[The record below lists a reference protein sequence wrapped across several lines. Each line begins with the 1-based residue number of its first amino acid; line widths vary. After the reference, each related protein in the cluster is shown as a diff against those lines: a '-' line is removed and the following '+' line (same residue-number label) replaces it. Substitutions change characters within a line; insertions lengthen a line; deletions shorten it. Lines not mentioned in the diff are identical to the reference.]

1 MGADPVVQSTAQPVA
16 HTAAIIGTGLIG
28 QGWAIVFARQGWQVR
43 LHDVNATMLAEAR
56 ALILQQLHELQ
67 AQGLLTD
74 ADAIIGRVHIAD
86 SLADAVK
93 GACYIQENSPE
104 KLEIKRALFSALD
117 AAAEPDA
124 VIGSSTSSIPASQFT
139 EHLPGR
145 HRCLVAHPVN
155 PPYLIPVVELCPAPW
170 TSADALQRAS
180 DIMTA
185 IGQKPVRLRRE
196 IEGFILNRL
205 QGALLHEAFRLA
217 KEGIASA
224 EDIDTTVKDGLG
236 LRWSFMGPFETID
249 LNAPGGIADYCSR
262 YGGLYQSIGAD
273 QTECV
278 AWDAALVGA
287 LADERRG
294 LLPQEDLAK
303 RRFWRDEKLMRL
315 MRHKQQDGDKHG

>member
-1 MGADPVVQSTAQPVA
+1 MGAGREARC
-16 HTAAIIGTGLIG
+16 AAIIGTGLIG
-28 QGWAIVFARQGWQVR
+28 QGWAIVFARKGWAVR
-43 LHDVNATMLAEAR
+43 LYDVNAAMLAEAR
-56 ALILQQLHELQ
+56 SLILRQLRELET
-67 AQGLLTD
+67 QGLLTG
-74 ADAIIGRVHIAD
+74 ADAIIERVHVAA

-104 KLEIKRALFSALD
+104 KVEIKRALFSELD

-139 EHLPGR
+139 EHLAGR

-170 TSADALQRAS
+170 TSPQALDAATAA
-180 DIMTA
+180 MTA
-185 IGQKPVRLRRE
+185 IGQKPVLVRRE

-224 EDIDTTVKDGLG
+224 EDIDVTVKDGLG

-249 LNAPGGIADYCSR
+249 LNAPGGIADYCAR

-273 QTECV
+273 QGECV
-278 AWDAALVGA
+278 AWDGALVEA
-287 LADERRG
+287 LEHERRS

-315 MRHKQQDGDKHG
+315 MRHKQENGDNHG

>member
-1 MGADPVVQSTAQPVA
+1 MAASNAVRC
-16 HTAAIIGTGLIG
+16 AAIIGTGLIG
-28 QGWAIVFARQGWQVR
+28 QGWAIVFARMGWTVR
-43 LHDVNATMLAEAR
+43 LFDVNAAMLAEAR
-56 ALILQQLHELQ
+56 ALILQQLRELES
-67 AQGLLTD
+67 QGLVTG
-74 ADAIIGRVHIAD
+74 ADAIIERVHVAS
-86 SLADAVK
+86 SLAHAVK
-93 GACYIQENSPE
+93 GARYIQENSPE
-104 KLEIKRALFSALD
+104 KVDVKRALFSELD

-124 VIGSSTSSIPASQFT
+124 IIGSSTSSIPASQFT
-139 EHLPGR
+139 EHLAGR

-170 TSADALQRAS
+170 TDAAALEGAS
-180 DIMTA
+180 EVMTD
-185 IGQKPVRLRRE
+185 IGQKPVRVRRE

-249 LNAPGGIADYCSR
+249 LNAPGGIADYCAR

-273 QTECV
+273 QRECV
-278 AWDAALVGA
+278 AWEGALVDA
-287 LADERRG
+287 LEQERRS
-294 LLPQEDLAK
+294 LLPQEDLGK

-315 MRHKQQDGDKHG
+315 MRHKQEDGDHHG

>member
-1 MGADPVVQSTAQPVA
+1 MAARNAVRC
-16 HTAAIIGTGLIG
+16 AAIIGTGLIG
-28 QGWAIVFARQGWQVR
+28 QGWAIVFARMGWTVR
-43 LHDVNATMLAEAR
+43 LFDVNAAMLAEAR
-56 ALILQQLHELQ
+56 ALILQQLRELES
-67 AQGLLTD
+67 QGLVTG
-74 ADAIIGRVHIAD
+74 ADAIIERVHVAS

-93 GACYIQENSPE
+93 GARYIQENSPE
-104 KLEIKRALFSALD
+104 KVDVKRALFSELD

-124 VIGSSTSSIPASQFT
+124 IIGSSTSSIPASQFT
-139 EHLPGR
+139 EHLAGR

-170 TSADALQRAS
+170 TDAAALEGAS
-180 DIMTA
+180 EVMTD
-185 IGQKPVRLRRE
+185 IGQKPVRVRRE

-249 LNAPGGIADYCSR
+249 LNAPGGIADYCAR

-273 QTECV
+273 QSECV
-278 AWDAALVGA
+278 AWEGALVDA
-287 LADERRG
+287 LEQERRS
-294 LLPQEDLAK
+294 LLPQEDLGK

-315 MRHKQQDGDKHG
+315 MRHKQEDGDHHG

>member
-1 MGADPVVQSTAQPVA
+1 MGAGSQGRC
-16 HTAAIIGTGLIG
+16 AAIIGTGLIG
-28 QGWAIVFARQGWQVR
+28 QGWAIVFARKGWSVR
-43 LHDVNATMLAEAR
+43 LYDVNAAMLAEAR
-56 ALILQQLHELQ
+56 SLILQQLRELET
-67 AQGLLTD
+67 QGLLED
-74 ADAIIGRVHIAD
+74 ADGIIGRVHVAD

-104 KLEIKRALFSALD
+104 KVEIKRALFSELD
-117 AAAEPDA
+117 AVAEPDA

-170 TSADALQRAS
+170 TSPQALDAAREA
-180 DIMTA
+180 MTA
-185 IGQKPVRLRRE
+185 VGQKPVLVRRE

-217 KEGIASA
+217 KDGIASA
-224 EDIDTTVKDGLG
+224 EDIDVTVKDGLG

-249 LNAPGGIADYCSR
+249 LNAPGGIADYCAR

-273 QTECV
+273 QGECV
-278 AWDAALVGA
+278 AWDGALVGA
-287 LADERRG
+287 LEDERRG

-315 MRHKQQDGDKHG
+315 MRHKQENGDNNG

>member
-1 MGADPVVQSTAQPVA
+1 MGAGSQGRC
-16 HTAAIIGTGLIG
+16 AAIIGTGLIG
-28 QGWAIVFARQGWQVR
+28 QGWAIVFARKGWSVR
-43 LHDVNATMLAEAR
+43 LYDVNAAMLAEAR
-56 ALILQQLHELQ
+56 SLILQQLRELET
-67 AQGLLTD
+67 QGLLED
-74 ADAIIGRVHIAD
+74 ADGIIGRVHVAD

-104 KLEIKRALFSALD
+104 KVEIKRALFSELD
-117 AAAEPDA
+117 AVAEPDA

-170 TSADALQRAS
+170 TSPQALDAAREA
-180 DIMTA
+180 MTA
-185 IGQKPVRLRRE
+185 VGQKPVLVRRE

-217 KEGIASA
+217 KDGIASA
-224 EDIDTTVKDGLG
+224 EDIDVTVKDGLG

-249 LNAPGGIADYCSR
+249 LNSPGGIADYCAR

-273 QTECV
+273 QGECV
-278 AWDAALVGA
+278 AWDGALVGA
-287 LADERRG
+287 LEDERRG

-315 MRHKQQDGDKHG
+315 MRHKQENGDNNG

>member
-1 MGADPVVQSTAQPVA
+1 MGTGSPARC
-16 HTAAIIGTGLIG
+16 AAIIGTGLIG
-28 QGWAIVFARQGWQVR
+28 QGWAIVFARKGWDVR
-43 LHDVNATMLAEAR
+43 LYDVNAAMLAEAR
-56 ALILQQLHELQ
+56 SLILQQLRELET
-67 AQGLLTD
+67 QGLLED
-74 ADAIIGRVHIAD
+74 ANGIIERVHVAG

-93 GACYIQENSPE
+93 GASYIQENSPE
-104 KLEIKRALFSALD
+104 KVEIKRALFTELD

-170 TSADALQRAS
+170 TSPQALDAAREA
-180 DIMTA
+180 MTA
-185 IGQKPVRLRRE
+185 IGQKPVLVRRE

-217 KEGIASA
+217 KAGIASA
-224 EDIDTTVKDGLG
+224 EDIDVTVKDGLG

-249 LNAPGGIADYCSR
+249 LNAPGGIADYCAR
-262 YGGLYQSIGAD
+262 YGGLYESIGAD
-273 QTECV
+273 QGECV
-278 AWDAALVGA
+278 AWDGALVAALE
-287 LADERRG
+287 DERRG

-315 MRHKQQDGDKHG
+315 MRHKQENGDNNG

>member
-1 MGADPVVQSTAQPVA
+1 MAARNAVRC
-16 HTAAIIGTGLIG
+16 AAIIGTGLIG
-28 QGWAIVFARQGWQVR
+28 QGWAIVFARMGWTVR
-43 LHDVNATMLAEAR
+43 LFDVNAAMLAEAR
-56 ALILQQLHELQ
+56 ALILQQLRELES
-67 AQGLLTD
+67 QGLVTG
-74 ADAIIGRVHIAD
+74 ADAIIERVHVAS

-93 GACYIQENSPE
+93 GARYIQENSPE
-104 KLEIKRALFSALD
+104 KVDVKRALFSELD

-124 VIGSSTSSIPASQFT
+124 IIGSSTSSIPASQFT
-139 EHLPGR
+139 EHLAGR

-170 TSADALQRAS
+170 TDAAALEGAS
-180 DIMTA
+180 EVMTD
-185 IGQKPVRLRRE
+185 IGQKPVRVRRE

-249 LNAPGGIADYCSR
+249 LNAPGGIADYCAR

-273 QTECV
+273 QRECV
-278 AWDAALVGA
+278 AWEGALVDA
-287 LADERRG
+287 LEQERRS
-294 LLPQEDLAK
+294 LLPQEDLGK

-315 MRHKQQDGDKHG
+315 MRHKQEDGDHHG

>member
-1 MGADPVVQSTAQPVA
+1 MGAGREARC
-16 HTAAIIGTGLIG
+16 AAIIGTGLIG
-28 QGWAIVFARQGWQVR
+28 QGWAIVFARKGWNVR
-43 LHDVNATMLAEAR
+43 LYDVNAAMLAEAR
-56 ALILQQLHELQ
+56 ALILQQLHELET
-67 AQGLLTD
+67 QGLLTG
-74 ADAIIGRVHIAD
+74 ADAIIERVQVAD

-104 KLEIKRALFSALD
+104 KVEIKRALFSELD
-117 AAAEPDA
+117 AAADPDA

-139 EHLPGR
+139 EHLAGR

-170 TSADALQRAS
+170 TSAQALEAANAA
-180 DIMTA
+180 MTA
-185 IGQKPVRLRRE
+185 IGQKPVLVRRE

-217 KEGIASA
+217 KEGIASV
-224 EDIDTTVKDGLG
+224 EDIDATVKDGLG

-249 LNAPGGIADYCSR
+249 LNAPGGIADYCAR

-273 QTECV
+273 QGECV
-278 AWDAALVGA
+278 AWDGALVDA
-287 LADERRG
+287 LAHERRS

-315 MRHKQQDGDKHG
+315 MRHKQGNGDNHG

>member
-1 MGADPVVQSTAQPVA
+1 MAAGNAVRC
-16 HTAAIIGTGLIG
+16 AAIIGTGLIG
-28 QGWAIVFARQGWQVR
+28 QGWAIVFARMGWTVR
-43 LHDVNATMLAEAR
+43 LFDVNAAMLAEAR
-56 ALILQQLHELQ
+56 ALILQQLRELES
-67 AQGLLTD
+67 QGLVKG
-74 ADAIIGRVHIAD
+74 ADTIIERVQVAA

-93 GACYIQENSPE
+93 GARYIQENSPE
-104 KLEIKRALFSALD
+104 KVDVKRALFLELD
-117 AAAEPDA
+117 AVAEPDA
-124 VIGSSTSSIPASQFT
+124 IIGSSTSSIPASQFT
-139 EHLPGR
+139 EHLAGR

-170 TSADALQRAS
+170 TDAAALEGAS
-180 DIMTA
+180 DVMTD
-185 IGQKPVRLRRE
+185 IGQKPVRVRRE

-249 LNAPGGIADYCSR
+249 LNAPGGIADYCAR

-273 QTECV
+273 QSECV
-278 AWDAALVGA
+278 AWDGALVDA
-287 LADERRG
+287 LEQERRS
-294 LLPQEDLAK
+294 LLPQEDLGK

-315 MRHKQQDGDKHG
+315 MRHKQEDGDNHG

>member
-1 MGADPVVQSTAQPVA
+1 MGAVNVSRAARAAAPC
-16 HTAAIIGTGLIG
+16 AAIIGTGLIG
-28 QGWAIVFARQGWQVR
+28 QGWAIVFARMGWQVR
-43 LHDVNATMLAEAR
+43 LHDVNAAMLAEAR
-56 ALILQQLHELQ
+56 ALILQQLHALQ
-67 AQGLLTD
+67 AEGLLTD
-74 ADAIIGRVHIAD
+74 ADAIIERVYVAK

-104 KLEIKRALFSALD
+104 KVEIKRALFLELD

-124 VIGSSTSSIPASQFT
+124 VIGSSTSSIPASEFT

-170 TSADALQRAS
+170 TSPEALEAAS
-180 DIMTA
+180 KVMTA

-217 KEGIASA
+217 KAGIASA

-249 LNAPGGIADYCSR
+249 LNAPGGIADYCAR
-262 YGGLYQSIGAD
+262 YGGLYQSIGAE

-278 AWDAALVGA
+278 PWDAPLVDA

-294 LLPQEDLAK
+294 LLPQQDLAA

-315 MRHKQQDGDKHG
+315 MRHKQQDGDNNG

>member
-1 MGADPVVQSTAQPVA
+1 M
-16 HTAAIIGTGLIG
+16 
-28 QGWAIVFARQGWQVR
+28 FARKGWSVR
-43 LHDVNATMLAEAR
+43 LYDVNAAMLAEAR
-56 ALILQQLHELQ
+56 SLILQQLRELET
-67 AQGLLTD
+67 QGLLED
-74 ADAIIGRVHIAD
+74 ADGIIGRVHVAD

-104 KLEIKRALFSALD
+104 KVEIKRALFSELD
-117 AAAEPDA
+117 AVAEPDA

-170 TSADALQRAS
+170 TSPQALDAAREA
-180 DIMTA
+180 MTA
-185 IGQKPVRLRRE
+185 VGQKPVLVRRE

-217 KEGIASA
+217 KDGIASA
-224 EDIDTTVKDGLG
+224 EDIDVTVKDGLG

-249 LNAPGGIADYCSR
+249 LNAPGGIADYCAR

-273 QTECV
+273 QGECV
-278 AWDAALVGA
+278 AWDGALVGA
-287 LADERRG
+287 LEDERRG

-315 MRHKQQDGDKHG
+315 MRHKQENGDNNG

>member
-1 MGADPVVQSTAQPVA
+1 MGTGSPARC
-16 HTAAIIGTGLIG
+16 AAIIGTGLIG
-28 QGWAIVFARQGWQVR
+28 QGWAIVFARKGWDVR
-43 LHDVNATMLAEAR
+43 LYDVNAAMLAEAR
-56 ALILQQLHELQ
+56 SLILQQLRELET
-67 AQGLLTD
+67 QGLLED
-74 ADAIIGRVHIAD
+74 ANGIIERVHVAG

-93 GACYIQENSPE
+93 GASYIQENSPE
-104 KLEIKRALFSALD
+104 KVEIKRALFTELD
-117 AAAEPDA
+117 AVAEPDA

-170 TSADALQRAS
+170 TSPQALDAAREA
-180 DIMTA
+180 MTA
-185 IGQKPVRLRRE
+185 IGQKPVLVRRE

-217 KEGIASA
+217 KAGIASA
-224 EDIDTTVKDGLG
+224 EDIDVTVKDGLG

-249 LNAPGGIADYCSR
+249 LNAPGGIADYCAR
-262 YGGLYQSIGAD
+262 YGGLYESIGAD
-273 QTECV
+273 QGECV
-278 AWDAALVGA
+278 AWDGALVAALE
-287 LADERRG
+287 DERRG

-315 MRHKQQDGDKHG
+315 MRHKQENGDNNG

>member
-1 MGADPVVQSTAQPVA
+1 MGAGSQGRC
-16 HTAAIIGTGLIG
+16 AAIIGTGLIG
-28 QGWAIVFARQGWQVR
+28 QGWAIVFARKGWSVR
-43 LHDVNATMLAEAR
+43 LYDVNAAMLAEAR
-56 ALILQQLHELQ
+56 SLILQQLRELET
-67 AQGLLTD
+67 QGLLED
-74 ADAIIGRVHIAD
+74 ADGIIGRVHVAD

-104 KLEIKRALFSALD
+104 KVEIKRALFSELD
-117 AAAEPDA
+117 AVADPDA

-170 TSADALQRAS
+170 TSPQALDAAREA
-180 DIMTA
+180 MTA
-185 IGQKPVRLRRE
+185 VGQKPVLVRRE

-217 KEGIASA
+217 KDGIASA
-224 EDIDTTVKDGLG
+224 EDIDVTVKDGLG

-249 LNAPGGIADYCSR
+249 LNAPGGIADYCAR

-273 QTECV
+273 QGECV
-278 AWDAALVGA
+278 AWDGALVGA
-287 LADERRG
+287 LEDERRG

-315 MRHKQQDGDKHG
+315 MRHKQENGDNNG

>member
-1 MGADPVVQSTAQPVA
+1 M
-16 HTAAIIGTGLIG
+16 AAGNAVRCAAVIGTGLIG
-28 QGWAIVFARQGWQVR
+28 QGWAIVFARMGWTVR
-43 LHDVNATMLAEAR
+43 LFDVNAAMLAEAR
-56 ALILQQLHELQ
+56 ALILQQLRELES
-67 AQGLLTD
+67 QGLVKG
-74 ADAIIGRVHIAD
+74 ADTIIERVHVAA

-93 GACYIQENSPE
+93 GARYIQENSPE
-104 KLEIKRALFSALD
+104 KVDVKRALFSELD
-117 AAAEPDA
+117 AVAEPDA
-124 VIGSSTSSIPASQFT
+124 IIGSSTSSIPASQFT
-139 EHLPGR
+139 EHLAGR

-170 TSADALQRAS
+170 TDAAALEGAS
-180 DIMTA
+180 DVMTD
-185 IGQKPVRLRRE
+185 IGQKPVRVRRE

-249 LNAPGGIADYCSR
+249 LNAPGGIADYCAR

-273 QTECV
+273 QSECV
-278 AWDAALVGA
+278 AWDGALVDA
-287 LADERRG
+287 LEQERRS
-294 LLPQEDLAK
+294 LLPQEDLGK

-315 MRHKQQDGDKHG
+315 MRHKQEDGDNHG

>member
-1 MGADPVVQSTAQPVA
+1 MAACNAVRC
-16 HTAAIIGTGLIG
+16 AAIIGTGLIG
-28 QGWAIVFARQGWQVR
+28 QGWAIVFARMGWTVR
-43 LHDVNATMLAEAR
+43 LFDVNAAMLAEAR
-56 ALILQQLHELQ
+56 ALILQQLRELES
-67 AQGLLTD
+67 QGLVKG
-74 ADAIIGRVHIAD
+74 ADTIIERVHVAA

-93 GACYIQENSPE
+93 GARYIQENSPE
-104 KLEIKRALFSALD
+104 KVDVKRALFSELD
-117 AAAEPDA
+117 AVAEPDA
-124 VIGSSTSSIPASQFT
+124 IIGSSTSSIPASQFT
-139 EHLPGR
+139 EHLAGR

-170 TSADALQRAS
+170 TDAAALEGAS
-180 DIMTA
+180 DVMTD
-185 IGQKPVRLRRE
+185 IGQKPVRVRRE

-249 LNAPGGIADYCSR
+249 LNAPGGIADYCAR

-273 QTECV
+273 QSECV
-278 AWDAALVGA
+278 AWDGALVDA
-287 LADERRG
+287 LEQERRS
-294 LLPQEDLAK
+294 LLPQEDLGK

-315 MRHKQQDGDKHG
+315 MRHKQEDGDNHG

>member
-1 MGADPVVQSTAQPVA
+1 MGADSVVQSTAQPVT

-170 TSADALQRAS
+170 TSADALQCAS

>member
-1 MGADPVVQSTAQPVA
+1 MAAGNAVRC
-16 HTAAIIGTGLIG
+16 AAIIGTGLIG
-28 QGWAIVFARQGWQVR
+28 QGWAIVFARMGWTVR
-43 LHDVNATMLAEAR
+43 LFDVNAAMLAEAR
-56 ALILQQLHELQ
+56 ALILQQLRELES
-67 AQGLLTD
+67 QGLVKG
-74 ADAIIGRVHIAD
+74 ADTIIERVHVAA

-93 GACYIQENSPE
+93 GARYIQENSPE
-104 KLEIKRALFSALD
+104 KVDVKRALFSELD
-117 AAAEPDA
+117 AVAEPDA
-124 VIGSSTSSIPASQFT
+124 IIGSSTSSIPASQFT
-139 EHLPGR
+139 EHLAGR

-170 TSADALQRAS
+170 TDAAALEGAS
-180 DIMTA
+180 DVMTD
-185 IGQKPVRLRRE
+185 IGQKPVRVRRE

-249 LNAPGGIADYCSR
+249 LNAPGGIADYCAR

-273 QTECV
+273 QSECV
-278 AWDAALVGA
+278 AWDGALVDA
-287 LADERRG
+287 LEQERRS
-294 LLPQEDLAK
+294 LLPQEDLGK

-315 MRHKQQDGDKHG
+315 MRHKQEDGDNHG

>member
-1 MGADPVVQSTAQPVA
+1 MDANSAAPV
-16 HTAAIIGTGLIG
+16 AAIIGTGLIG
-28 QGWAIVFARQGWQVR
+28 QGWAIVFARMGWRVR
-43 LHDVNATMLAEAR
+43 LHDVNAAMLAEAR
-56 ALILQQLHELQ
+56 TLILQQLHELQ

-74 ADAIIGRVHIAD
+74 ADTIIDRVHVAD

-104 KLEIKRALFSALD
+104 KVDIKRALFTELD
-117 AAAEPDA
+117 AVAEPDA

-170 TSADALQRAS
+170 TSPEALEAAS
-180 DIMTA
+180 RIMAA

-217 KEGIASA
+217 KEGIASV

-249 LNAPGGIADYCSR
+249 LNAPGGIADYCAR

-273 QTECV
+273 QTESV
-278 AWDAALVGA
+278 AWDAPLVDA
-287 LADERRG
+287 LADERRQ
-294 LLPQEDLAK
+294 LLPQQDLAK

-315 MRHKQQDGDKHG
+315 MRHKQQDGDNNG